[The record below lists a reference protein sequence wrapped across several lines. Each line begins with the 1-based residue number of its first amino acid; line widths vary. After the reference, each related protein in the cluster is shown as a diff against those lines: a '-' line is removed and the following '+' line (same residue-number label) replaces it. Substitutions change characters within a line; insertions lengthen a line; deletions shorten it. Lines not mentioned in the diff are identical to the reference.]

1 MWCSIRIRIFF
12 FKYSGQVVIQ
22 MNIIIFCRHA
32 VTVAS
37 AGCVVFI
44 FALLCPIHTDQES
57 DNCKRNEFKE
67 GLIFTTCHL
76 SVMLRFFFGYA
87 MSFILCHEWL
97 KLSELQNLT
106 PERQVFSYS
115 DSWPVKMGP
124 IRCPETSV
132 NNYHTTPRNIPEER
146 RSYQHRGGS
155 LKLRFS
161 RKMRDYIQTWKQ
173 VSTPFYLHMRS

>member
-1 MWCSIRIRIFF
+1 
-12 FKYSGQVVIQ
+12 

-132 NNYHTTPRNIPEER
+132 NNYHTTPRNIQEER
-146 RSYQHRGGS
+146 RSHQHRGGS
-155 LKLRFS
+155 LKSKWEISCQPVIFHGDWRPGVRIFWPLYS
-161 RKMRDYIQTWKQ
+161 AIMCANYISVPWN
-173 VSTPFYLHMRS
+173 